1 MAMHFIE
8 PRLNYDSNVFLI
20 TGDENILV
28 DSGTGFDA
36 GYHIASIMKI
46 VGDEG
51 IQKLILTHCHIDHIG
66 GVPAVVK
73 EFGCPCYCGPADAL
87 PMRSGDQGP
96 IVSRMYGTEF
106 PPTEVLDLADGEVMD
121 IGAHRLRIIHSPGHT
136 AGGICIYDEVTK
148 GLISGDTIFAPGIG
162 RTDLPGG
169 SFDMIAE
176 SIARIS
182 KLDITGL
189 YPGHGDISTEHGAEF
204 VRAALRTVGI

>member
-1 MAMHFIE
+1 MAVHFIE

-28 DSGTGFDA
+28 DSGIGFDV
-36 GYHIASIMKI
+36 GYHIASIREI
-46 VGDEG
+46 VGGRG
-51 IQKLILTHCHIDHIG
+51 IQRLILTHCHIDHVG
-66 GVPAVVK
+66 GIPAIVR

-87 PMRSGDQGP
+87 AMRTGDQEA
-96 IVSRMYGTEF
+96 IVSRLYNTEF
-106 PPTEVLDLADGEVMD
+106 PATEVLDLADGELID
-121 IGAHRLRIIHSPGHT
+121 IGAHRLRILHTPGHT

-148 GLISGDTIFAPGIG
+148 GLISGDTVFAPGIG

-169 SFDMIAE
+169 SFNAIRS

-189 YPGHGDISTEHGAEF
+189 YPGHGDISMLHGADY